1 MNPDKMVPGKMVPT
15 KVPADKT
22 ASGGKPSA
30 PAVLLA
36 AFFLL
41 GMLSA
46 SLAQALPDD
55 RQQSIS
61 IESDYA
67 ERNDKTG
74 STVYRGNV
82 VISQG
87 SVMIEA
93 DQIILHMKNNK
104 ISHIECDG
112 KPASYREKPSINGPM
127 MIARADHIDYRPADN
142 SIALKHNA
150 VLSRDGTII
159 KGDSIDYDIGKQ
171 TWKAKGDNLGDQ
183 KRIQLVI
190 PPSALQSDSD
200 SEDERETDS
209 DAIKNQSEEP
219 TP

>member
-15 KVPADKT
+15 RVPADKT

-36 AFFLL
+36 ALLLL

>member
-1 MNPDKMVPGKMVPT
+1 MNPANLAVDKVALDKVASEKSPSSPT
-15 KVPADKT
+15 
-22 ASGGKPSA
+22 
-30 PAVLLA
+30 VLLA
-36 AFFLL
+36 ALLLL

-190 PPSALQSDSD
+190 PPSALQSE
-200 SEDERETDS
+200 SESEGERETES
-209 DAIKNQSEEP
+209 DAIKNQSEET

>member
-1 MNPDKMVPGKMVPT
+1 MNPAKMAPVK
-15 KVPADKT
+15 K
-22 ASGGKPSA
+22 SSA
-30 PAVLLA
+30 PTALLA
-36 AFFLL
+36 ALL
-41 GMLSA
+41 LIGTLSA
-46 SLAQALPDD
+46 SLVQALPDD
-55 RQQSIS
+55 RQQPIS

-67 ERNDKTG
+67 ERNNTTG

-112 KPASYREKPSINGPM
+112 KPASYREKPAVNGPM

-159 KGDSIDYDIGKQ
+159 KGDSIDYDIDKQ
-171 TWKAKGDNLGDQ
+171 TWKAKGDNLGNQ

-190 PPSALQSDSD
+190 PPSALQSQSD
-200 SEDERETDS
+200 NEGERETETETETETES
-209 DAIKNQSEEP
+209 NAIKNQSEET